1 MKHSQYSHIKN
12 DAFFQRLAMVGLSAL
27 LTVPTLRAADQTK
40 ADNATALDQAASWL
54 GNAVP
59 GQTDR
64 AIWDGTLSAA
74 NSTNSAGASVL
85 NVGQIQVKNPGTG
98 VPVRITGSSA
108 WWRLFGVSG
117 AAIDMSTATADLTIG
132 PGFTVQSWTDGAI
145 FLNQAGRTLTVSGQL
160 WLGNIA
166 GKTLTVDGGMVM

>member
-1 MKHSQYSHIKN
+1 MPV
-12 DAFFQRLAMVGLSAL
+12 AFVTL
-27 LTVPTLRAADQTK
+27 LTLWIAPVLRAADQTK
-40 ADNATALDQAASWL
+40 ADNATALDQAASWV

-59 GQTDR
+59 GQSDR

-85 NVGQIQVKNPGTG
+85 NVGQIQVKSPGAG
-98 VPVRITGSSA
+98 VPIRITGSSA

-145 FLNQAGRTLTVSGQL
+145 FLNQAGRTLTISGQL
-160 WLGNIA
+160 WLGN
-166 GKTLTVDGGMVM
+166 